1 MPEFTLQT
9 ALFAACLAA
18 GVMTIGF
25 AARETRWGVPVL
37 GGGVV
42 GLLLIISYGI
52 VSKL

>member
-1 MPEFTLQT
+1 MPDFTLQV
-9 ALFAACLAA
+9 ALFAACVAA

-25 AARETRWGVPVL
+25 AARETRWGVPLMAV
-37 GGGVV
+37 GIV

>member
-1 MPEFTLQT
+1 MPEFTPQT

-25 AARETRWGVPVL
+25 AARETRWGVPL
-37 GGGVV
+37 LAGGIV